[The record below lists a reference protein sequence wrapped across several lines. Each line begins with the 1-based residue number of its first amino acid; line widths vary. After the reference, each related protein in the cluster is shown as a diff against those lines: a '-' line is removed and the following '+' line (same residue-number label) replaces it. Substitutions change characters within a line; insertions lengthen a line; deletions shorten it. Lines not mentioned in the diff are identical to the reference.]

1 MDSQP
6 RILVIDDDH
15 RIIDTTEAILKA
27 EGYKVDTAETGKEAI
42 AKSEKT
48 FYNIALVDIR
58 LPDYDGT
65 QLLLKLKERTPRTR
79 KIIITGYPTMQ
90 NAIEALNKTADAYMV
105 KPVDIPQMLQTIKE
119 QIEKQEQENK
129 FCQAKVV
136 EFIETRVQEL
146 AEVKG

>member
-1 MDSQP
+1 MVGQT

-58 LPDYDGT
+58 LPDYIPSKGNEKPSPSIRGPLRGFQT
-65 QLLLKLKERTPRTR
+65 SGEVVTLP
-79 KIIITGYPTMQ
+79 
-90 NAIEALNKTADAYMV
+90 LN
-105 KPVDIPQMLQTIKE
+105 
-119 QIEKQEQENK
+119 
-129 FCQAKVV
+129 
-136 EFIETRVQEL
+136 
-146 AEVKG
+146 

>member
-1 MDSQP
+1 MDSKP

-15 RIIDTTEAILKA
+15 RIIETTEAILKA
-27 EGYKVDTAETGKEAI
+27 EGYEVDTAETGKEAI
-42 AKSEKT
+42 AKSEKA

-58 LPDYDGT
+58 LPDCEGT
-65 QLLLKLKERTPRTR
+65 QLLLKLKEWTPRTR

-90 NAIEALNKTADAYMV
+90 NAISAVNQTADAFMV
-105 KPVDIPQMLQTIKE
+105 KPVDIPEMLQTIKE
-119 QIEKQEQENK
+119 QLKKQEAENK
-129 FCQAKVV
+129 FNQAKVV